1 MNDLC
6 SAKDVA
12 QTQGGPKPK
21 PTPKLRLNLLHGLV
35 AAGLATV
42 LSACGDHA
50 PTASKPPAFVRTGI
64 VQPQDRQ
71 ASVTLTGEVQAR
83 FRADLSFR
91 VSGRVIARF
100 VDVGTHVE
108 PGEVLARLD
117 PAEQQA
123 DVAAASAAVEAAE
136 AQLRVTRTT
145 FDRQKNLIATGSTTR
160 VAYDQAEEG
169 LRTAEGVLEAARA
182 QLGTAKD
189 ALGYTELR
197 AGAAGVITAR
207 NLEAGQVVQ
216 LAQPVFGLAQ
226 DGERDAVF
234 DVDEFFLG
242 ELDEGPVAL
251 TLVSD
256 RTVTASGVVREVSPA
271 VDPKSSTVRVKVA
284 IQNPPAALTL
294 GSAVAATRTSQTAA
308 QITVPWTALTAVG
321 EKPAVWTVD
330 PATRRAA
337 LRAVTVGRYEA
348 DTVVIKSGLE
358 PGERVVV
365 DGGKLLSIG
374 QPVTFDGDQS

>member
-1 MNDLC
+1 
-6 SAKDVA
+6 
-12 QTQGGPKPK
+12 
-21 PTPKLRLNLLHGLV
+21 
-35 AAGLATV
+35 
-42 LSACGDHA
+42 
-50 PTASKPPAFVRTGI
+50 
-64 VQPQDRQ
+64 
-71 ASVTLTGEVQAR
+71 
-83 FRADLSFR
+83 
-91 VSGRVIARF
+91 VIARF
-100 VDVGTHVE
+100 VDVGTPVE

-117 PAEQQA
+117 PVEQQA
-123 DVAAASAAVEAAE
+123 DVDAANAAVEAAE
-136 AQLRVTRTT
+136 AQLRVARTT
-145 FDRQKNLIATGSTTR
+145 FDRQKHLIAPGFTTR

-169 LRTAEGVLEAARA
+169 LHMAEGVVEAARA

-216 LAQPVFGLAQ
+216 LAQPVFSLAQ

-234 DVDEFFLG
+234 DVDEFFLA

-251 TLVSD
+251 TLISD
-256 RTVTASGVVREVSPA
+256 RNVTATGVVREVSPA
-271 VDPKSSTVRVKVA
+271 VDSKSSTVRVKVA
-284 IQNPPAALTL
+284 IQNLPATMTL
-294 GSAVAATRTSQTAA
+294 GSAVAGTRTSQSAA

-330 PATRRAA
+330 PTTKRAA

-348 DTVVIKSGLE
+348 DIVVIKGGLE